1 MKGGPASSSLLF
13 FFFSGNPDC
22 ISWSPPPPPPRG
34 TATVPWVHSRH
45 PSQCVRKEGEAAD
58 QGTRARCKGSRF
70 LLNAIRASPG
80 RTTSAR
86 TALTALHLTGYS
98 KEAPEKKDE
107 PGTRGRGHPR
117 AARCGSRELGIP
129 GRPGRPA
136 TLRRP
141 RAEGSAVE
149 GRPAAMPPRER
160 RQWLRTPIHPSPS
173 RGRHRRGPP
182 APPPPG
188 G

>member
-1 MKGGPASSSLLF
+1 MH
-13 FFFSGNPDC
+13 
-22 ISWSPPPPPPRG
+22 
-34 TATVPWVHSRH
+34 WVHSRH
-45 PSQCVRKEGEAAD
+45 PSQCVRKEGEAAEK
-58 QGTRARCKGSRF
+58 GTHARCKGSRF

-80 RTTSAR
+80 RTTSAQ

-98 KEAPEKKDE
+98 KQALEKKDE

-149 GRPAAMPPRER
+149 GPPAAMPPTGAPAVAADAHSA
-160 RQWLRTPIHPSPS
+160 RTRPAAATAAARPPRCP
-173 RGRHRRGPP
+173 RGG
-182 APPPPG
+182 
-188 G
+188 